1 MFWIFI
7 RFFTII
13 WEFIAAFSSSFWFII
28 EKASYV
34 FTIGF
39 YVVKL
44 IANFRPSK
52 KNQKKV
58 LEEEVETQETVL
70 HEKKPKIKKR
80 GSSTDSKPKKRKTKK

>member
-58 LEEEVETQETVL
+58 VVEEKSQETIS
-70 HEKKPKIKKR
+70 EDEKPKNKKR
-80 GSSTDSKPKKRKTKK
+80 GSSTDSKSKKRKTKK